1 MPVPSPSAEAW
12 RSWSWAILPG
22 FPKPVDGPA
31 VDALRHSIH
40 RDGVLVPILID
51 ADGIVW
57 DGRRRHLVCL
67 EFGIEPPSRIIGDGP
82 VAAWASLVRREMSVL
97 ERADLLESLRR
108 ENRENFSRFSGE
120 RESERFAAWLQ
131 ASFGWTSGFSWK
143 YLDGYRRIAT
153 APSQIRER
161 IAMLNPDNLHQALC
175 LLHGHRHGGGGVEVV
190 DVDRAEHLHLID
202 LGSQF
207 LDAVHACPDLTQ
219 ASASMLRLV
228 GRAVK
233 KVLLRHGDPRYGVCT
248 QSPAVSSLS
257 NNPSPPTPT
266 VIP

>member
-1 MPVPSPSAEAW
+1 MPVASSSAEAW
-12 RSWSWAILPG
+12 QTWSWAILPG

-31 VDALRHSIH
+31 VDALRRSVH
-40 RDGVLVPILID
+40 RDGVLAPILID
-51 ADGIVW
+51 GDGIVW

-67 EFGIEPPSRIIGDGP
+67 ELGVEPPSRVVSNGP
-82 VAAWASLVRREMSVL
+82 AAAWASLIRREMSVL

-108 ENRENFSRFSGE
+108 ANRENFYRFAGE
-120 RESERFAAWLQ
+120 RESERFAAWLK
-131 ASFGWTSGFSWK
+131 ATFGWTSGFSWK

-153 APSQIRER
+153 APPQVRER
-161 IAMLNPDNLHQALC
+161 ISVLDPDNLHQALR
-175 LLHGHRHGGGGVEVV
+175 LLHGPRHGGDGVSVV

-202 LGSQF
+202 QGSQF

-233 KVLLRHGDPRYGVCT
+233 HALLRRGGSRHGGRAP
-248 QSPAVSSLS
+248 SPVVSSSSTILLP
-257 NNPSPPTPT
+257 PSPT